1 MKKNISINLQ
11 GIIFHI
17 EEDGYEIL
25 SRYLAEVKAHF
36 SGYRGHEEIVADIES
51 RIAELFVSRL
61 SASKQVIA
69 LADVEQMIAKMGRVR
84 DFQAADEA
92 EEEEEILA
100 GAVADGTAAGHYTST
115 GSARPGTGDP
125 GRGPTG
131 NIPPTAETGPK
142 RLYRDM
148 ANRKIAGVAAGV
160 ARYFA
165 VNPLWVRL
173 IFLGLLFIRPLLRS
187 IFDFGTSF
195 SFRPGDQFDLGG
207 FAVISYIVLWIVL
220 PKRYDTVSIDED
232 PTIKKLYRDVDNGK
246 IGGVSSGLAAYF
258 RVDVVLIRIL
268 FFAGLLAG
276 GFSFVLYIVLWI
288 LVPEA
293 KTASDKLR
301 MRGDAVTLSSL
312 DNNLRS
318 QATETG
324 GAAPTGNRPI
334 GMFIEDAGRTLRPAV
349 GLLGT
354 LIRLGAGL
362 LLVITG
368 FLMLLAFTV
377 ALGVGLGL
385 LPESQGFIHT
395 GPFPAYL
402 FTNSVP
408 TWVLLTFY
416 ATVAIPTLAML
427 LLGLGLLLR
436 RAVLSRLA
444 GLSLLGLWLLSIVG
458 ASFAAVRI
466 SRDFQMYGEV
476 SQTQRFGGLT
486 APTLTLDSRY
496 VNNEGKRR
504 VDLTLAAADSG
515 QVVELVKH
523 LSARGVT
530 EREAAR
536 TAATSMLYGA
546 QTPTNGTLLLDRY
559 FTYQPDAVFRD
570 QELDLTLR
578 IPRDRTIRLTEGMN
592 DWLNDD
598 NFVNNDKPDRPET
611 HRYRLAGSR
620 LECVDCAPGDLHA
633 DENDD
638 ADTADEADDSDDGD
652 FKINVDVSKAS
663 FPTALSDYGSGRR
676 TFGDARDFREV
687 EASGVYRVYVRAG
700 DEFRVEA
707 AGDERDLRRLS
718 VDTDGDRLRIR
729 NRDRNAFWSGFMDSH
744 HPVLVRV
751 TLPRLDRLELSGA
764 CQADVAGFNSG
775 NLEVEQSGASAA
787 ALNADLSRL
796 TLDLSG
802 ASRIDLRG
810 RAANLNVDGSGASQI
825 NALQLDA
832 GEAAFDLS
840 GACNAKARVRETL
853 HADLSGASEVRYA
866 GNPTR
871 IEKDVSRGASL
882 KQISE

>member
-61 SASKQVIA
+61 STSKQVIA
-69 LADVEQMIAKMGRVR
+69 LADVEQMISKMGRVR

-92 EEEEEILA
+92 EEEEILA
-100 GAVADGTAAGHYTST
+100 DAVADGTAAGHYTST
-115 GSARPGTGDP
+115 GSARPGTGDA

-131 NIPPTAETGPK
+131 TVPPTAEAGPK

-173 IFLGLLFIRPLLRS
+173 IFLGLLFIRPLVRS
-187 IFDFGTSF
+187 IFDFGTGF
-195 SFRPGDQFDLGG
+195 HLEGGDIFFRGFNLGG

-246 IGGVSSGLAAYF
+246 VGGVSSGLAAYF

-268 FFAGLLAG
+268 FFVGLFAG
-276 GFSFVLYIVLWI
+276 GFSFVLYIILWI

-324 GAAPTGNRPI
+324 GAAPAGNRPI

-354 LIRLGAGL
+354 LIRIVAGL
-362 LLVITG
+362 ALVIGG
-368 FLMLLAFTV
+368 FIMLLAFTV

-395 GPFPAYL
+395 GPFPPYL

-408 TWVLLTFY
+408 TWALLTFY
-416 ATVAIPTLAML
+416 AAVAIPVLAML
-427 LLGLGLLLR
+427 LLGIGLLLR

-578 IPRDRTIRLTEGMN
+578 IPRDRTVRLTENMT

-598 NFVNNDKPDRPET
+598 NFVNNDMPDRPET

-633 DENDD
+633 DENDG
-638 ADTADEADDSDDGD
+638 ADTADNEDDSNEGD
-652 FKINVDVSKAS
+652 FKINVDVSKAA
-663 FPTALSDYGSGRR
+663 FPTSLGDYG
-676 TFGDARDFREV
+676 
-687 EASGVYRVYVRAG
+687 
-700 DEFRVEA
+700 
-707 AGDERDLRRLS
+707 
-718 VDTDGDRLRIR
+718 
-729 NRDRNAFWSGFMDSH
+729 
-744 HPVLVRV
+744 
-751 TLPRLDRLELSGA
+751 
-764 CQADVAGFNSG
+764 
-775 NLEVEQSGASAA
+775 
-787 ALNADLSRL
+787 
-796 TLDLSG
+796 
-802 ASRIDLRG
+802 
-810 RAANLNVDGSGASQI
+810 
-825 NALQLDA
+825 
-832 GEAAFDLS
+832 
-840 GACNAKARVRETL
+840 
-853 HADLSGASEVRYA
+853 
-866 GNPTR
+866 
-871 IEKDVSRGASL
+871 
-882 KQISE
+882 